1 MVAAIKENFFQRE
14 LAEASFTYQGEVEA
28 EQRVIVGVN
37 RYKLKGQPELEIL
50 KIDPALERQQID
62 RVQALR
68 ARRDSAAV
76 EATLARLKED
86 AAHEGRNLM
95 GPIVE
100 SSRAYVTMG
109 EMCDAFREVWG
120 TWRETPVF

>member
-1 MVAAIKENFFQRE
+1 M
-14 LAEASFTYQGEVEA
+14 
-28 EQRVIVGVN
+28 GVN
-37 RYKLKGQPELEIL
+37 RYQLEAEPELEIL

-68 ARRDSAAV
+68 ARRDSGAV
-76 EATLARLKED
+76 EAALTALKED
-86 AAHEGRNLM
+86 AAREGRNLM
-95 GPIVE
+95 PPIVE
-100 SSRAYVTMG
+100 ASRAYVTMG